1 MVSSRALAPVVMG
14 IAFGALWLSG
24 TSETYAQ
31 QSSVSPNGRLLASNC
46 FQCHSVTGDNHGF
59 ENLLGESADEIYEEL
74 LEFKSGKE
82 GDGLMARHAMGYT
95 DAQLRAIA
103 DYLATLR

>member
-1 MVSSRALAPVVMG
+1 MYSGRSLAPVVMG
-14 IAFGALWLSG
+14 AAFVALWLSG
-24 TSETYAQ
+24 TGETYAQ

-46 FQCHSVTGDNHGF
+46 FQCHSVSGDNHGF
-59 ENLLGESADEIYEEL
+59 ENLLGESANEIYEEL
-74 LEFKSGKE
+74 REYKRGEE

-103 DYLATLR
+103 EYLATLR

>member
-1 MVSSRALAPVVMG
+1 MFASRTFAPFAIGLAVAIVTTFATG
-14 IAFGALWLSG
+14 E
-24 TSETYAQ
+24 TSAQ

-59 ENLLGESADEIYEEL
+59 ENLLGEPADEIYDEL
-74 LEFKSGKE
+74 LEFKSGEK
-82 GDGLMARHAMGYT
+82 GDELMARHAMGYT